1 MPFTDE
7 QLAQQMNRQEE
18 AQANE
23 RTPGGMEENGQISVI
38 QGDDADGLEA
48 NSSILSGEE
57 EKKEGEVSA
66 NQSLA

>member
-1 MPFTDE
+1 MPFTDV
-7 QLAQQMNRQEE
+7 QLAKQINQQEE

-38 QGDDADGLEA
+38 QGDDAEGVEA

-66 NQSLA
+66 D